1 MRKKVRIDWE
11 EVIVAFERSG
21 FDQSNY
27 LDLETGEVV
36 SVMREIMDDDEI
48 DEIEQRV
55 NSEPERYRLI
65 PSVDSSEAYDDMVK
79 FIDTVED
86 RHLAEL
92 LSVAISAK
100 GAFRRFKDVL
110 LSYPI
115 ERQRWFEFQGD
126 LMARRVEEWLKEIGI
141 EPASQRHRKDNMAR
155 HMRKPNL
162 AKTSNETGSMF
173 EEDQPR

>member
-1 MRKKVRIDWE
+1 MRKRVKIDWE
-11 EVIVAFERSG
+11 ELIAAFAGSE

-36 SVMREIMDDDEI
+36 SVMREIMDSDEI
-48 DEIEQRV
+48 DEIERRV
-55 NSEPERYRLI
+55 NLEPERYRII
-65 PSVDSSEAYDDMVK
+65 PSIDSTEAYDDMVK

-92 LSVAISAK
+92 LSVAICGK

-115 ERQRWFEFQGD
+115 ERQRWFEFQSD
-126 LMARRVEEWLKEIGI
+126 LMVRRVEEWLREIGI
-141 EPASQRHRKDNMAR
+141 EPASQRCRR
-155 HMRKPNL
+155 HLRKP
-162 AKTSNETGSMF
+162 SN
-173 EEDQPR
+173 

>member
-1 MRKKVRIDWE
+1 MHKKVKFDWE
-11 EVIVAFERSG
+11 ELIVAFEDSG

-36 SVMREIMDDDEI
+36 SVMREIMDSDGI

-55 NSEPERYRLI
+55 NSEPERYRII
-65 PSVDSSEAYDDMVK
+65 PSIDSTEAYDDMVK

-92 LSVAISAK
+92 LSVAISGK

-110 LSYPI
+110 LSYPV
-115 ERQRWFEFQGD
+115 ERQRWFEFQSD
-126 LMARRVEEWLKEIGI
+126 LMVRRVEEWLQEIGI
-141 EPASQRHRKDNMAR
+141 EPASKRPRRH
-155 HMRKPNL
+155 
-162 AKTSNETGSMF
+162 TSRGDIDHDER
-173 EEDQPR
+173 DLRPPA

>member
-1 MRKKVRIDWE
+1 MHRKVKFDSE
-11 EVIVAFERSG
+11 ELIAAFEDSG
-21 FDQSNY
+21 FDRSNY

-36 SVMREIMDDDEI
+36 SVMREIMDSDEI
-48 DEIEQRV
+48 GEIEQRV
-55 NSEPERYRLI
+55 NSEPERYRFI
-65 PSVDSSEAYDDMVK
+65 PSIDSSEAYDDMVK
-79 FIDTVED
+79 FIDIVED

-92 LSVAISAK
+92 LGVAISGK

-155 HMRKPNL
+155 HLRKP
-162 AKTSNETGSMF
+162 SN
-173 EEDQPR
+173 

>member
-1 MRKKVRIDWE
+1 MHRKVKFDSE
-11 EVIVAFERSG
+11 ELIAAFEDSG
-21 FDQSNY
+21 FDRSNY

-36 SVMREIMDDDEI
+36 SVMREIMDSDEI
-48 DEIEQRV
+48 GEIEQRV
-55 NSEPERYRLI
+55 NSEPERYRFI
-65 PSVDSSEAYDDMVK
+65 PSIDSSEAYDDMVK
-79 FIDTVED
+79 FIDIVED

-92 LSVAISAK
+92 LGVAISGK

-155 HMRKPNL
+155 HLRKPLN
-162 AKTSNETGSMF
+162 
-173 EEDQPR
+173 

>member
-1 MRKKVRIDWE
+1 MRKKVKIDWE
-11 EVIVAFERSG
+11 DLIVAFEGSG

-36 SVMREIMDDDEI
+36 SVMREIMDSDEI
-48 DEIEQRV
+48 DEIERRV
-55 NSEPERYRLI
+55 NSQPERYRFI
-65 PSVDSSEAYDDMVK
+65 PSIDSSEAYDDMVK

-92 LSVAISAK
+92 LSVAISGK

-115 ERQRWFEFQGD
+115 ERQRWFEFQSD
-126 LMARRVEEWLKEIGI
+126 LMARRVEEWLEEIAI
-141 EPASQRHRKDNMAR
+141 EPASQRHRR
-155 HMRKPNL
+155 HDMSQDFRKP
-162 AKTSNETGSMF
+162 SN
-173 EEDQPR
+173 

>member
-1 MRKKVRIDWE
+1 MHRKVKFDSE
-11 EVIVAFERSG
+11 ELIAAFEDSG
-21 FDQSNY
+21 FDRSNY

-36 SVMREIMDDDEI
+36 SVMREIMDSDEI

-55 NSEPERYRLI
+55 NLEPERYRFI
-65 PSVDSSEAYDDMVK
+65 PSIDSSEAYDDMVK
-79 FIDTVED
+79 FIDIVED

-92 LSVAISAK
+92 LSVAISGK

-155 HMRKPNL
+155 HLRKP
-162 AKTSNETGSMF
+162 SN
-173 EEDQPR
+173 